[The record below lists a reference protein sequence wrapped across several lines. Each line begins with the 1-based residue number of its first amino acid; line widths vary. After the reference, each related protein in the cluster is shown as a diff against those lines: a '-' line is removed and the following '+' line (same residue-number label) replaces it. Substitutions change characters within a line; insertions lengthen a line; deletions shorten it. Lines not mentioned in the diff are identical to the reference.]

1 MLIGPTIVTKVPI
14 SSEGTRHIALF
25 DPLRDTNHSLPG
37 YRADPDHPDLRFGAV
52 ELGVIGLRIQ
62 RGSGLPVCGRRWV
75 TAKDLFEGLDLIVTT
90 LVLRGRFRNVA
101 VKCLDWRVVPV
112 LLTQVGHR
120 SVQLLRILIADS
132 RQIGY

>member
-1 MLIGPTIVTKVPI
+1 MGIGPAVVPKI
-14 SSEGTRHIALF
+14 SLPRRKASYIALF
-25 DPLRDTNHSLPG
+25 DPLRDTDHSLPG

-62 RGSGLPVCGRRWV
+62 RGSGLPVCGRRWF
-75 TAKDLFEGLDLIVTT
+75 TAKDLFEGLDLVVTT

-101 VKCLDWRVVPV
+101 VECLDWRVVPV